1 VRLTLLVE
9 IADLNESPS
18 QFLLQSVR
26 EVPQHIQI
34 DYMLADAGFLSLNMW
49 NEMPVKT
56 IIRGKSSLK
65 AFKELSTLPL
75 IEKIFKVED
84 RIYVAYRMVE
94 IDGLYYYYDVVYV
107 KEKPRH
113 FTFVSSW

>member
-1 VRLTLLVE
+1 MRLTLLVE

-26 EVPQHIQI
+26 EVSQHIQI
-34 DYMLADAGFLSLNMW
+34 DYMLADAGFLSLNML

-75 IEKIFKVED
+75 VEKIFKVED

-94 IDGLYYYYDVVYV
+94 INGLYYYDVVYV